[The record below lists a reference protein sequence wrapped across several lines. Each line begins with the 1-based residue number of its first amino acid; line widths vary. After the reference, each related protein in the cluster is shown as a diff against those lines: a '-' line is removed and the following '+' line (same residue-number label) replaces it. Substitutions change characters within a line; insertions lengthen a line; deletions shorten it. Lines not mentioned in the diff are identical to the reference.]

1 MYSHRFKV
9 DIYITRHASER
20 MAARNITESELLE
33 LIERGTVKYKDAT
46 RFWIAIQFE
55 NRQDNLLSVAAVLE
69 DKLVVKTVMHHFE
82 WEDK

>member
-9 DIYITRHASER
+9 DIHITRHASER
-20 MAARNITESELLE
+20 MAARNITEGELLE
-33 LIERGTVKYKDAT
+33 LVERGKVKYKDAT
-46 RFWIAIQFE
+46 RFWVARYFE

-82 WEDK
+82 WEDE